1 MKKHRHRILG
11 AVLFV
16 LYLVLLTYFLFFAE
30 EMGRSPDVRAEYSY
44 NLTLFKEIRRFLLYR
59 NILGWRAV
67 FLNIFGNVL
76 AFMPFGFFLPVIWVR
91 TRHWYITVLLSFAMS
106 LLVETMQLVGKVGS
120 FDVDDLLLN
129 TIGGFAGY
137 IIFVLARG
145 VWERYSGRLQRT
157 VVWRQGSQRRHL
169 SFMPPPSAFRT
180 IPRGMHRLRLR
191 LWVFA
196 VLSLRCHRWSMV
208 YLP

>member
-11 AVLFV
+11 AVFFV

-30 EMGRSPDVRAEYSY
+30 EMGRSPDARAEYSY

-76 AFMPFGFFLPVIWVR
+76 AFMPFGFFLPVFSGRCKKFWR
-91 TRHWYITVLLSFAMS
+91 TAFYSFELS
-106 LLVETMQLVGKVGS
+106 LLVELLQLVFRVGS

-129 TIGGFAGY
+129 TLGGMAGY
-137 IIFVLARG
+137 GLYRLFV
-145 VWERYSGRLQRT
+145 RYYHQR
-157 VVWRQGSQRRHL
+157 SQRGKE
-169 SFMPPPSAFRT
+169 SGET
-180 IPRGMHRLRLR
+180 T
-191 LWVFA
+191 
-196 VLSLRCHRWSMV
+196 
-208 YLP
+208 

>member
-1 MKKHRHRILG
+1 MNGVGDVAFMATSPFLLKNPESIRRRMTTKQDPLFWWKWRILKMKKHRHRILG

-30 EMGRSPDVRAEYSY
+30 EMGRSPDARAEYSY

-76 AFMPFGFFLPVIWVR
+76 AFMPFGFFLPVIWER

-145 VWERYSGRLQRT
+145 VWERYSGTNRK
-157 VVWRQGSQRRHL
+157 
-169 SFMPPPSAFRT
+169 
-180 IPRGMHRLRLR
+180 
-191 LWVFA
+191 
-196 VLSLRCHRWSMV
+196 
-208 YLP
+208 

>member
-30 EMGRSPDVRAEYSY
+30 EMGRSPDARAEYSY

-76 AFMPFGFFLPVIWVR
+76 AFMPFGFFLPVISR
-91 TRHWYITVLLSFAMS
+91 RSKKWYNTVTFGFTWS
-106 LLVETMQLVGKVGS
+106 LILETLQLISKVGS
-120 FDVDDLLLN
+120 FDVDDLFLN
-129 TIGGFAGY
+129 TLGAAFGFGCY
-137 IIFVLARG
+137 CLV
-145 VWERYSGRLQRT
+145 Q
-157 VVWRQGSQRRHL
+157 H
-169 SFMPPPSAFRT
+169 M
-180 IPRGMHRLRLR
+180 RLRYR
-191 LWVFA
+191 
-196 VLSLRCHRWSMV
+196 RKIH
-208 YLP
+208 

>member
-1 MKKHRHRILG
+1 MWPLWRHLLSCLKIRRVSG
-11 AVLFV
+11 EKDHETGTPVLVGMENFENEKTQTSDSRGGSFV

-30 EMGRSPDVRAEYSY
+30 EMGRSPDARAEYSY

-145 VWERYSGRLQRT
+145 VWERYSGTNRK
-157 VVWRQGSQRRHL
+157 
-169 SFMPPPSAFRT
+169 
-180 IPRGMHRLRLR
+180 
-191 LWVFA
+191 
-196 VLSLRCHRWSMV
+196 
-208 YLP
+208 

>member
-30 EMGRSPDVRAEYSY
+30 EMGRSPDARAEYSY

-76 AFMPFGFFLPVIWVR
+76 AFMPLAFSCRSSGADE
-91 TRHWYITVLLSFAMS
+91 T
-106 LLVETMQLVGKVGS
+106 LVYHSTLKLCHESSCG
-120 FDVDDLLLN
+120 DD
-129 TIGGFAGY
+129 A
-137 IIFVLARG
+137 AC
-145 VWERYSGRLQRT
+145 
-157 VVWRQGSQRRHL
+157 RQSRKL
-169 SFMPPPSAFRT
+169 
-180 IPRGMHRLRLR
+180 
-191 LWVFA
+191 
-196 VLSLRCHRWSMV
+196 
-208 YLP
+208 

>member
-1 MKKHRHRILG
+1 MWPLWRHLLSCLKIRRVSG
-11 AVLFV
+11 EKDHETGTPVLVGMENFENEKTQTSDSRGGSFV

-30 EMGRSPDVRAEYSY
+30 EMGRSPDARAEYSY

-91 TRHWYITVLLSFAMS
+91 TRHWYITVLLSFVMS

-145 VWERYSGRLQRT
+145 VWERYSGTNRK
-157 VVWRQGSQRRHL
+157 
-169 SFMPPPSAFRT
+169 
-180 IPRGMHRLRLR
+180 
-191 LWVFA
+191 
-196 VLSLRCHRWSMV
+196 
-208 YLP
+208 

>member
-91 TRHWYITVLLSFAMS
+91 TRLCGYLLS
-106 LLVETMQLVGKVGS
+106 
-120 FDVDDLLLN
+120 
-129 TIGGFAGY
+129 
-137 IIFVLARG
+137 
-145 VWERYSGRLQRT
+145 
-157 VVWRQGSQRRHL
+157 SQNG
-169 SFMPPPSAFRT
+169 P
-180 IPRGMHRLRLR
+180 
-191 LWVFA
+191 
-196 VLSLRCHRWSMV
+196 
-208 YLP
+208 

>member
-30 EMGRSPDVRAEYSY
+30 EMGRSPDARAEYSY

-76 AFMPFGFFLPVIWVR
+76 AFMPFGFFSAGHLGADE
-91 TRHWYITVLLSFAMS
+91 T
-106 LLVETMQLVGKVGS
+106 LVYHSTLKLCHESSCG
-120 FDVDDLLLN
+120 DD
-129 TIGGFAGY
+129 A
-137 IIFVLARG
+137 AC
-145 VWERYSGRLQRT
+145 
-157 VVWRQGSQRRHL
+157 RQSRKL
-169 SFMPPPSAFRT
+169 
-180 IPRGMHRLRLR
+180 
-191 LWVFA
+191 
-196 VLSLRCHRWSMV
+196 
-208 YLP
+208 